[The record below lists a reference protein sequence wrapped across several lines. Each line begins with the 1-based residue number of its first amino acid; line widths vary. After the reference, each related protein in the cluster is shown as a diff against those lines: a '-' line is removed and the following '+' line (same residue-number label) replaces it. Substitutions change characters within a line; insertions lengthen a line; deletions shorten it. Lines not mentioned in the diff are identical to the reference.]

1 MVVGNGRIVGCRPTD
16 AELLYRL
23 RFADNATAGYG
34 IFRGYCRHFGCLDT
48 DGAIGHGVVRAFVTS
63 CCCGNC
69 KQRQDCIEKYVP
81 FHIWTDSMAVG
92 V

>member
-48 DGAIGHGVVRAFVTS
+48 DGAIGHGVCPSVR
-63 CCCGNC
+63 
-69 KQRQDCIEKYVP
+69 
-81 FHIWTDSMAVG
+81 HILLLW
-92 V
+92 